1 MKKWIKEISV
11 QRSTLYSN
19 GVIVQTDDNK
29 RISQL
34 IQAMKANHPK
44 PIIFEEND
52 GNGNPIIERWL
63 ILNGWEGLLELKEK
77 LDGEGKPNWE
87 IQTIKDAK
95 KYGGELRLLLPD
107 ASKELEKGN
116 TVLLI
121 KNLLNEDKHLNNALL
136 SWCTSAH
143 LMAVG
148 SSVLMF
154 TEDMNYLPQA
164 VWQKMKVV
172 DVPKALD
179 EERENLIK
187 MHSEG
192 LRPALTKQQIR
203 ETSRLLAG
211 LNLDQIDATL
221 VESLLRK
228 QCIDSDLLAK
238 TKEDILGRDPTI
250 DLIQRPK
257 FGFEAIGGYDALKQR
272 LKDDVILPLQN
283 PELAETFSTEPPR
296 GIILFGPPGTG
307 KTIMTKAMSRE
318 LNMSVLA
325 LKPENF
331 MSKYVGESQRLL
343 NRAFKIADSLA
354 PCVFWVDEVDQFAK
368 RGGAGGGDGG
378 AQVHRQIFSMF
389 LEKLGDENRKWFFVG
404 CTNRIEDID
413 EAMRRTGR
421 VDSIAPVPYPNEKAR
436 EEIFRIHAVVKRNL
450 PLADDVNFNLL
461 ASNKETYMWG
471 GSDIEQLAVR
481 TAKYV
486 MKECIRDGKKRPI
499 TMRDFK
505 LIHDTFNVDA
515 QANEALQES
524 IKEQAR
530 RLSND
535 TRLMDIFEEAQTV
548 KTVTRHE
555 KAKEMMKK

>member
-1 MKKWIKEISV
+1 MKNWIKEISI

-29 RISQL
+29 RVDQL
-34 IQAMKANHPK
+34 LQSMRSHYPD
-44 PIIFEEND
+44 PIICKEND
-52 GNGNPIIERWL
+52 EEGTPVPERWL
-63 ILNGWEGLLELKEK
+63 ILDSWDGLLELKETLGNNGTEWK
-77 LDGEGKPNWE
+77 TNV
-87 IQTIKDAK
+87 IKDSR
-95 KYGGELRLLLPD
+95 KYGGELRPILPD
-107 ASKELEKGN
+107 ASIELEKGH

-136 SWCTSAH
+136 SWATSAK
-143 LMAVG
+143 LMNVG
-148 SSVLMF
+148 STVLVF
-154 TEDMNYLPQA
+154 TEDMNFFPQA
-164 VWQKMKVV
+164 VWQKMKVI
-172 DVPKALD
+172 DVPKACADERISLIKTHQEGCHPLLD
-179 EERENLIK
+179 EQEIQ
-187 MHSEG
+187 S
-192 LRPALTKQQIR
+192 
-203 ETSRLLAG
+203 TSRLLAG
-211 LNLDQIDATL
+211 LNLDQIDASL
-221 VESLLRK
+221 VESVIRK
-228 QCIDSDLLAK
+228 QCVNADLLAR
-238 TKEDILGRDPTI
+238 TKEDILGKDPTI

-272 LKDDVILPLQN
+272 LRDDVILPLQN
-283 PELAETFSTEPPR
+283 PELAQAFSTDPPR

-343 NRAFKIADSLA
+343 KRAFKIADSMA
-354 PCVFWVDEVDQFAK
+354 PTIVFIDEIDRLAK
-368 RGGAGGGDGG
+368 RSSTGGGDAG
-378 AQVHRQIFSMF
+378 AQVHREIFSMF
-389 LEKLGDENRKWFFVG
+389 LEKLGDEKRKWFFVG

-436 EEIFRIHAVVKRNL
+436 EEIFRIHASLRRNL
-450 PLADDVNFNLL
+450 PLADDVSFKKL
-461 ASNKETYMWG
+461 ASNANTYMWG
-471 GSDIEQLAVR
+471 GSDVEQLVVR

-486 MKECIRDGKKRPI
+486 MKECIKEGKQRDI
-499 TMRDFK
+499 TMQDFR

-515 QANEALQES
+515 QANEELQEHT
-524 IKEQAR
+524 KEQAR

-535 TRLMDIFEEAQTV
+535 TRLMDIFEEAQSV
-548 KTVTRHE
+548 KIVSRAE